1 MRDRY
6 HNDLDKVVDRLLE
19 LFGNVERA
27 IAQATRALLEADHEL
42 AGQVV
47 ASDHA
52 VDALCREIEAIAI
65 DLQMRQQPVAYDL
78 RLLLT
83 TQRILADL
91 ERSGDLAK
99 NIAKQ
104 ARRRHPDQVVPEQM
118 RDTVAAMGKAAET
131 LLNKARLVFENE
143 DAELARRL
151 DVEDDYVDALHRDL
165 LAQVIASSRTESV
178 ETAVDLTLIGRFY
191 ERFADHAVAI
201 ARQVVYLSTGE
212 LV

>member
-6 HNDLDKVVDRLLE
+6 HNDLDKVVDRLLQ
-19 LFGNVERA
+19 LFDNVESS
-27 IAQATRALLEADHEL
+27 IGLATRALLDADHEVAEQVI
-42 AGQVV
+42 AGDQ
-47 ASDHA
+47 AT
-52 VDALCREIEAIAI
+52 DALCREIESIAI
-65 DLQMRQQPVAYDL
+65 ELQMRQQPVAYDL

-83 TQRILADL
+83 AQRIVADL

-104 ARRRHPDQVVPEQM
+104 ARRRHPDHVVPDQM
-118 RDTVAAMGKAAET
+118 RSTVAAMGKAAEA
-131 LLNKARLVFENE
+131 LLHKAHQVFAHE

-151 DVEDDYVDALHRDL
+151 DVEDDYMDALHREL
-165 LAQVIASSRTESV
+165 LAEVIASSRTESV

-212 LV
+212 LA

>member
-6 HNDLDKVVDRLLE
+6 HNELDKVVDRLLQ
-19 LFGNVERA
+19 LFGNVEQA
-27 IAQATRALLEADHEL
+27 ISDATEALLEADDEIAEQVI
-42 AGQVV
+42 AGDR
-47 ASDHA
+47 AT
-52 VDALCREIEAIAI
+52 DALCREIESIAI
-65 DLQMRQQPVAYDL
+65 ELQMRQQPVAYDL

-83 TQRILADL
+83 AQRIVADL

-104 ARRRHPDQVVPEQM
+104 ARRRHPDHVVPHQM
-118 RDTVAAMGKAAET
+118 RHTVASMGKAAEA
-131 LLNKARLVFENE
+131 LLHKAHIVFADE

-151 DVEDDYVDALHRDL
+151 DVEDDYMDALHREL
-165 LAQVIASSRTESV
+165 LAQVIARSRTESV
-178 ETAVDLTLIGRFY
+178 ETTVDLTLIGRFY

-212 LV
+212 LA

>member
-6 HNDLDKVVDRLLE
+6 HNDLDQIVDRLLQ
-19 LFGNVERA
+19 LFGSVESA
-27 IAQATRALLEADHEL
+27 IGLATQALLEADHEL
-42 AGQVV
+42 ADQVV
-47 ASDHA
+47 MSDQA
-52 VDALCREIEAIAI
+52 TDALCREIESIAI
-65 DLQMRQQPVAYDL
+65 ELQMRQQPVAYDL

-83 TQRILADL
+83 TQRIVADL

-104 ARRRHPDQVVPEQM
+104 ARRRHPDHVVPEQM
-118 RDTVAAMGKAAET
+118 RGTVAAMGKAAEG
-131 LLNKARLVFENE
+131 LLNKAHLVFENE
-143 DAELARRL
+143 DAELARLL
-151 DVEDDYVDALHRDL
+151 DAEDDYMDALHREL
-165 LAQVIASSRTESV
+165 LAEVIGNSRTESV

-212 LV
+212 LA